1 MARRIVFA
9 GGQQMRALAR
19 IYRSEVATETDED
32 ITYIGSEAIPR
43 DAARRII
50 EVADVAVIETR
61 TGGSVLSE
69 DMLRPGAG
77 VVRVPHVVADYL
89 WPNAGRPHPLNR
101 GEFIIPGGPYPAD
114 FGDSFLDSMME
125 DGVAEDAAV
134 DRYRTINLASV
145 AKVETMRE
153 ARHASQLRL
162 DEVTGLALADFIAA
176 NFRTNPMFLSRE
188 RLALPLVRRITAMV
202 FRRLDADPGKA
213 ARIRES
219 PFPGGAM
226 PFHPSIVEHFGLT
239 TLPED
244 GRYPM
249 NDEGRFTF
257 EEYCRRYYRFEWN
270 EALHVALARAEVDP
284 VAAIPELESA
294 LLRSPGS
301 RRGQRALEMAQRAAG
316 GRASHPPLAP
326 DPDEEAAP
334 PSTAPALVV
343 STPPAKFLKRAVAP
357 PGSPVEFT
365 PFPNLPETPSP
376 VPVPA
381 LVPLPVPATVQEAPQ
396 IRATPPPPRES
407 VMSAPAAFSE
417 FEPQAYVELPR
428 FGEPEIVA
436 PPPPVR
442 DPRLPLPPSTDLIQV
457 LPRVLPRPHGLVG
470 VTDRP
475 FSAMPETMPP
485 PPLRPVLPPEMP
497 PEPPKPGF
505 LARMFRRGDE

>member
-32 ITYIGSEAIPR
+32 ITYIGSEAINR

-50 EVADVAVIETR
+50 DVADVAVTETR
-61 TGGSVLSE
+61 TGGSVLSQ
-69 DMLRPGAG
+69 DMLRPGTG
-77 VVRVPHVVADYL
+77 LVRVPHVVADYL
-89 WPNAGRPHPLNR
+89 WPNAGRPHPRNR
-101 GEFIIPGGPYPAD
+101 GEFIIQGGPYPAD

-125 DGVAEDAAV
+125 DGVAEDEAI

-145 AKVETMRE
+145 AKVEMMRE

-162 DEVTGLALADFIAA
+162 DEATGLALADFIAA
-176 NFRTNPMFLSRE
+176 NFRTNPLFLSRE
-188 RLALPLVRRITAMV
+188 RPALPLVRRITAMV

-226 PFHPSIVEHFGLT
+226 PFHPSIVEHFSLT
-239 TLPED
+239 ALPED

-270 EALHVALARAEVDP
+270 EALHVAIAHAETDP
-284 VAAIPELESA
+284 VAAIPELETA

-301 RRGQRALEMAQRAAG
+301 RRGQRALELAQRAAG
-316 GRASHPPLAP
+316 GRVS
-326 DPDEEAAP
+326 AAP
-334 PSTAPALVV
+334 IVAEPEEEIVRPNTAPALVV
-343 STPPAKFLKRAVAP
+343 TTPPTKFLKRALAP

-365 PFPNLPETPSP
+365 PFPSLPEAS
-376 VPVPA
+376 VPA
-381 LVPLPVPATVQEAPQ
+381 TLPVPLPEAPPL
-396 IRATPPPPRES
+396 RAPPPPPREA
-407 VMSAPAAFSE
+407 VMSAPIAFSE

-428 FGEPEIVA
+428 FGEPDIA
-436 PPPPVR
+436 PPPPPTR

-457 LPRVLPRPHGLVG
+457 LPRLLPKPHGLVG

-475 FSAMPETMPP
+475 FSAMPEAMPP

-497 PEPPKPGF
+497 PEPPRPGF